1 MSSTTKTETQFRL
14 EDFFKGTFYSTGR
27 IYNRKRDLMREFIV
41 RGHATYRKDTLILEE
56 DFEYSDG
63 DTDHRIWQIL
73 CLASGRYEGHTHGLV
88 GKAPVTAPVGTK
100 LNWTYRL
107 KLPVR
112 NLNLTFRFLDNMEM
126 SNNRVI
132 NTAQIKWMGLTVL
145 HLEQEFFQGTP

>member
-1 MSSTTKTETQFRL
+1 MASLAKTETQFRL

-27 IYNRKRDLMREFIV
+27 LYNRKRELTREFIV
-41 RGHATYRKDTLILEE
+41 RGYATYRKDTLILEE

-88 GKAPVTAPVGTK
+88 GAPPVTQPVGEK
-100 LNWTYRL
+100 FNWTYRL

-112 NLNLTFRFLDNMEM
+112 NLNLTFRFLDNMEPCG
-126 SNNRVI
+126 
-132 NTAQIKWMGLTVL
+132 NTVKNKAEIKWLGMTVL
-145 HLEQEFFQGTP
+145 HLEQEFYQGTP